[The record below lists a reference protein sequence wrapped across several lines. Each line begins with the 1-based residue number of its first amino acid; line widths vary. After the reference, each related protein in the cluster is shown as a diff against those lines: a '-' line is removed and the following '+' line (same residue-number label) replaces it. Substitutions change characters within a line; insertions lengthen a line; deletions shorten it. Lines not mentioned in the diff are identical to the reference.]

1 MNGSLQPPSL
11 SLSYVQRALNVI
23 SEDDL
28 RAPDEKTLRQIIKA
42 ALEAQT
48 LLFNAAVVKL
58 ESHRLNTFFEAFVL
72 ECAR

>member
-1 MNGSLQPPSL
+1 MNYNLQPPYFSSCL
-11 SLSYVQRALNVI
+11 QRALDVI
-23 SEDDL
+23 SEHDL
-28 RAPDEKTLRQIIKA
+28 RAPDEITLRQIIKA

-48 LLFNAAVVKL
+48 LLFNAAVVKP